1 MNDFD
6 HYLFSTEL
14 EEDRFRTFKGI
25 FGTFLFM
32 VVLGMSLAAILIF
45 AGMRV

>member
-1 MNDFD
+1 MNDF
-6 HYLFSTEL
+6 STEI
-14 EEDRFRTFKGI
+14 EEDQFRGFKGI

-32 VVLGMSLAAILIF
+32 VILGMSLAAVLIF